1 MTNRIFYEHACKYL
15 DDWDMQRCIILKKV
29 FVKNSIAVKKWFSEI
44 EFYFVHLIRL
54 V

>member
-1 MTNRIFYEHACKYL
+1 MRASISTIETCNGV
-15 DDWDMQRCIILKKV
+15 IILKKV

-44 EFYFVHLIRL
+44 EFYFVYLIRL